1 MPAKDIFHEAVKQA
15 LIKDGWIITHD
26 PYTLKIED
34 EYLYVDLGAERMIA
48 AERGTEKIAVEVKSF
63 VKKSLLSAFHELVGQ
78 FINYKSALES
88 QEYERILFIAIPED
102 TYKSLF
108 QKSFIKNVVTRTQI
122 KLIIFEPDE
131 EIILQWKM

>member
-15 LIKDGWIITHD
+15 LEKEGWIITHD

-48 AERGTEKIAVEVKSF
+48 AQRGSEKIAVEVKSF

-78 FINYKSALES
+78 FINYQTALQS
-88 QEYERILFIAIPED
+88 QEQEKTLFVAVPED
-102 TYKSLF
+102 AYKSLF
-108 QKSFIKNVVTRTQI
+108 QKSFVQHVVRNNHI

-131 EIILQWKM
+131 KIILQWNE